1 MNLAIFTPHEDKN
14 NFTNRNLLYSYWSQ
28 KQIKST
34 LYVSNFNYKINKS
47 KKLKYFFFEKEIHKG
62 VEIYRIFSTPF
73 SKSNILRFLSYS
85 VFSILSLII
94 FFFID
99 KKKYSFVIGES
110 VPPMC
115 SFIAYLC
122 SLKNNS
128 QFVYQ
133 IRDPWPLSIVYYGLM
148 SKNSLA
154 FIFFEKINRFLI
166 KKSNFIISAL
176 PYLEKHYKKNYN
188 YKKKIYYLR
197 NPAEVEKFKPKKYP
211 SINGKIKIVFAG
223 GFTPSFKIINFFEAI
238 KNLQKEKRV
247 FTYSYYFIGNG
258 VDLEKCK
265 RFTISNDLKD
275 VYFLKSRSKKEV
287 LYFIS
292 KCHLCI
298 AVVSKNKNCQFG
310 YNLNKI
316 IDYTVCGRPILF
328 TNNLKKN
335 CFVEDNKMGF
345 NTSPSPAI
353 ISSKLIF
360 FSNLSFKKKKMM
372 AANARS
378 FAMNELNINVLYK
391 KYFKIFS
398 ENYN

>member
-62 VEIYRIFSTPF
+62 VEIYRVYSTPF
-73 SKSNILRFLSYS
+73 SRSKIFRFISYS
-85 VFSILSLII
+85 VFSIISLII

-166 KKSNFIISAL
+166 NKSNFIISAL

-188 YKKKIYYLR
+188 YKKKVYYLR
-197 NPAEVEKFKPKKYP
+197 NPAEVKNYKPKKYP
-211 SINGKIKIVFAG
+211 RINGKIKIVFAG
-223 GFTPSFKIINFFEAI
+223 GFTPSFKILNFFEAI

-247 FTYSYYFIGNG
+247 FSYSYYFIGNG

-265 RFTISNDLKD
+265 RFTISNNLKD

-287 LYFIS
+287 LNFIS
-292 KCHLCI
+292 KCHLCL

-328 TNNLKKN
+328 TNNLRKN

-345 NTSPSPAI
+345 NTPPSPAI
-353 ISSKLIF
+353 ISSKLI
-360 FSNLSFKKKKMM
+360 SF
-372 AANARS
+372 
-378 FAMNELNINVLYK
+378 
-391 KYFKIFS
+391 
-398 ENYN
+398 